1 MDSAIELIQNED
13 SDIFIIGGGQIYEK
27 LLSYCEKVFVT
38 KIYKS
43 FESDTFF
50 PDIEK
55 DDTWKCMESGDIQYY
70 QSIPYEFLTYE
81 NRKKQEGF

>member
-1 MDSAIELIQNED
+1 MDSAIELIRNED
-13 SDIFIIGGGQIYEK
+13 SDIVIIGGGQIYEK
-27 LLSYCEKVFVT
+27 LLPYCEKVFVT

-50 PDIEK
+50 PNIEE
-55 DDTWKCMESGDIQYY
+55 DNTWKCVESGDIQYY